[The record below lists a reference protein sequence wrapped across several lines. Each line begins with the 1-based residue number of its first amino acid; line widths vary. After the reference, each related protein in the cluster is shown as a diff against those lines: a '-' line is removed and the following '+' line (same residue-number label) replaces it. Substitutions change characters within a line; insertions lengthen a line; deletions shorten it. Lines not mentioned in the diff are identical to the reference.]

1 MLDSVHMPER
11 GMERAEPAFKQPAV
25 GAPAWRRSV
34 CGKGQPSCGGQQLPL
49 LSLAAGA
56 WWVKMRESREGLGG
70 EQAGGAGLCLRAAA
84 AVLVGVAEQRQCC
97 LLRGQPPAAVGAAKQ
112 GGEGGQQPQ
121 RRGRAAATDHRRRFC
136 GTPALQK
143 RCKRPVR
150 CGASEALPAAVVG
163 MEALGAGPLFN
174 RFFGVFSYDVQWQQ
188 HTH

>member
-1 MLDSVHMPER
+1 
-11 GMERAEPAFKQPAV
+11 MERAEPAFKQPAV

-84 AVLVGVAEQRQCC
+84 AGLVGVAEQRQCC

-121 RRGRAAATDHRRRFC
+121 TTDAGFAAPPPCRRGASGQYGVAPARRCRQRWWAWRLW
-136 GTPALQK
+136 GLALFSIGFVLCFHMMCNGSSTQISSCSS
-143 RCKRPVR
+143 RRE
-150 CGASEALPAAVVG
+150 G
-163 MEALGAGPLFN
+163 GAGLQ
-174 RFFGVFSYDVQWQQ
+174 VVAL
-188 HTH
+188 